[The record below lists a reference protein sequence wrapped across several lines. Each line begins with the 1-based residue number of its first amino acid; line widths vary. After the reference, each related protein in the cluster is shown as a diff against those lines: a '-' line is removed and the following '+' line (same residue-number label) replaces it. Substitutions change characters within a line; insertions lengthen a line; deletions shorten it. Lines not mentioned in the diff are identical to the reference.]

1 MSVILLQTKSL
12 HMLFT
17 FLKIA
22 IRNSLRQKLYTS
34 LNVFGLALGL
44 SAALI
49 IGIFANHELTYDQHH
64 ENSESIFMAY
74 KERITP
80 NGVQATYDTWAPMGQ
95 RLVTEYPEVINSV
108 RFVNDDAIFEV
119 NRERFEGSLS
129 YSDTE
134 LFEVFDFQL
143 ELGNTDNPFP
153 TENSIILSE
162 AAAIRYF
169 GDANP
174 LGQIIRVD
182 FDRDYEVTGVL
193 KAIPTNSS
201 IQIEH
206 LISIS
211 TLPNYAEFE
220 NSWGG
225 SFLNT
230 YIQLD
235 DSQQANN
242 LVSKFPALITSIWDE
257 EVTSRTNFKLLPFK
271 EVYSTTLGDIQIA
284 YILLYI
290 AAGILL
296 ISCIN
301 FINLYTS
308 SALSRSKEIGVKKVV
323 GSTKAQL
330 LAQFLGEALLVVII
344 SIIIAL
350 ATTTVFMPLI
360 NNQFDLQLSVPFA
373 NPSLYLLLVGLV
385 VVIGLLSGGYPA
397 YVMSKFGI
405 ISSLKKATT
414 TGQGRRPLDF
424 MIAFQFFVSI
434 LLIVG
439 TLVVNKQIDFL
450 QNTNMGFE
458 KENLV
463 VIPLSLRDFAADD
476 STSTIRVESFKNEIA
491 ALSDVISTS
500 TSRHI
505 PTDWTGSFLFVR
517 PDGWTENPLR
527 MAYTYHD
534 AKFFETYGIEVTR
547 GRNFN
552 DDATGD
558 QRESVVLNK
567 AAMEAFGFENIED
580 QILRIGN
587 NQINVVGVIDDF
599 NFESMRDNVR
609 PILHFH
615 RTPSN
620 RTHNYLTLKTSS
632 GTANNVIE
640 LVENKWDMLDA
651 NIPFEYLFIDE
662 NVERMYESENR
673 LLLMSTI
680 FSGVAILV
688 ACLGLFGI
696 VSYHVEKRKKEI
708 GIRKVLGA
716 TAYSIVT
723 LISKRFTI
731 LVLIGFIISLP
742 VGVHYLNEWLSGFA
756 YHIEI
761 SPLLFFLTLIVVL
774 AAALLTIG
782 AKTLQA
788 GLSNPVDV
796 LNED

>member
-1 MSVILLQTKSL
+1 
-12 HMLFT
+12 MLYT

-44 SAALI
+44 AAALI
-49 IGIFANHELTYDQHH
+49 IGIFANHELTYDQFHD
-64 ENSESIFMAY
+64 NSESIFMAY

-95 RLVTEYPEVINSV
+95 RFVDEYPEVINAV

-119 NRERFEGSLS
+119 NNERFEGSLS
-129 YSDTE
+129 YSDLA
-134 LFEVFDFQL
+134 LFEMFDFEL
-143 ELGNTDNPFP
+143 KLGNTDNAFP
-153 TENSIILSE
+153 TDNAIILSE

-174 LGQIIRVD
+174 LGQVIRID
-182 FDRDYEVTGVL
+182 LDRSYQVTGVL
-193 KAIPTNSS
+193 KSIPTNSS

-206 LISIS
+206 LISLS
-211 TLPNYAEFE
+211 TLPEYAEFE

-235 DSQQANN
+235 DAGKATD
-242 LVSKFPALITSIWDE
+242 LASKFPDLITNIWDE
-257 EVTSRTNFKLLPFK
+257 EVTSRTNFKLLPLK
-271 EVYSTTLGDIQIA
+271 DVYSTIIGDIQIA

-290 AAGILL
+290 AVGILL

-308 SALSRSKEIGVKKVV
+308 STLSRSKEIGVKKVV

-330 LAQFLGEALLVVII
+330 LTQFLGEALLVVIV
-344 SIIIAL
+344 STTIAV
-350 ATTTVFMPLI
+350 ATTTLFMPLI
-360 NNQFDLQLSVPFA
+360 NDQFDVLLSVPIA
-373 NPSLYLLLVGLV
+373 NPTFYLILVGLV
-385 VVIGLLSGGYPA
+385 AMIGLLSGGYPA
-397 YVMSKFGI
+397 YIMSKFGI

-414 TGQGRRPLDF
+414 TGKGRRPLDF

-450 QNTNMGFE
+450 QNTSMGFD
-458 KENLV
+458 KEDLV
-463 VIPLSLRDFAADD
+463 VIPLSLRDFAEND
-476 STSTIRVESFKNEIA
+476 SSSTVRVESFKNEIA
-491 ALSDVISTS
+491 ALSDVVSTT

-517 PDGWTENPLR
+517 PDGWTESPLR

-534 AKFFETYGIEVTR
+534 ANFFDTYGIEVTH

-552 DDATGD
+552 EDATGA
-558 QRESVVLNK
+558 QRGSVVLNK
-567 AAMEAFGFENIED
+567 AAMEAFGFEDIEN
-580 QILRIGN
+580 QVLRIGK

-620 RTHNYLTLKTSS
+620 RTHNYLTLKTSP
-632 GTANNVIE
+632 GTANNVLA
-640 LVENKWDMLDA
+640 LVEDKWDMLASD
-651 NIPFEYLFIDE
+651 IPFEYLFINE
-662 NVERMYESENR
+662 NVERMYEAENR
-673 LLLMSTI
+673 LLLMSSI

-723 LISKRFTI
+723 LISKRFTM
-731 LVLIGFIISLP
+731 LVLIGFVISLP
-742 VGVHYLNEWLSGFA
+742 VGIHYLNEWLSGFA

-761 SPLLFFLTLIVVL
+761 SPLLFLFTLLVVL

-782 AKTLQA
+782 VKTIQA

>member
-1 MSVILLQTKSL
+1 
-12 HMLFT
+12 MLFT

-44 SAALI
+44 AAALI
-49 IGIFANHELTYDQHH
+49 IGIFANHELTYDQFH

-80 NGVQATYDTWAPMGQ
+80 NGVQATYDTWTPMGD
-95 RLVTEYPEVINSV
+95 RLVEEYPEVINAV

-119 NRERFEGSLS
+119 NSERFEGSLS

-134 LFEVFDFQL
+134 LFELFDFEL

-153 TENSIILSE
+153 TENSIILSQT
-162 AAAIRYF
+162 AATRYF

-174 LGQIIRVD
+174 LGQVIRID
-182 FDRDYEVTGVL
+182 LDREYEVTGVL
-193 KAIPTNSS
+193 KSIPTNSS

-206 LISIS
+206 LISLS
-211 TLPNYAEFE
+211 TLPEYAEFE
-220 NSWGG
+220 NDWGG

-235 DSQQANN
+235 DSHKVKD
-242 LVSKFPALITSIWDE
+242 LESKFPDLITSIWDE
-257 EVTSRTNFKLLPFK
+257 EVTSRTNFKLLPLK
-271 EVYSTTLGDIQIA
+271 EVYSTIIGDIQIA

-308 SALSRSKEIGVKKVV
+308 STLSRSKEIGVKKVV
-323 GSTKAQL
+323 GSSKAQL
-330 LAQFLGEALLVVII
+330 LTQFLGEALLVVII
-344 SIIIAL
+344 SITMAL
-350 ATTTVFMPLI
+350 AATTLFMPLI

-373 NPSLYLLLVGLV
+373 NPSLYLLLVCLV

-397 YVMSKFGI
+397 YIMSRVGI
-405 ISSLKKATT
+405 ISSLKRSTT
-414 TGQGRRPLDF
+414 SGQGRRPLDF

-450 QNTNMGFE
+450 QNTNMGFD
-458 KENLV
+458 KEDLV
-463 VIPLSLRDFAADD
+463 VIPLSLRNFAADD
-476 STSTIRVESFKNEIA
+476 STSSVRVESFKNEIA
-491 ALSDVISTS
+491 ELSDVISTT

-517 PDGWTENPLR
+517 PDGWTESPLR

-534 AKFFETYGIEVTR
+534 AKFFETYGIEVTH

-552 DDATGD
+552 DDATGA
-558 QRESVVLNK
+558 QRASVVLNK

-587 NQINVVGVIDDF
+587 NQINVVGVIDNF

-620 RTHNYLTLKTSS
+620 RTHNYITIKTRP

-640 LVENKWDMLDA
+640 LVENKWDMLEAD
-651 NIPFEYLFIDE
+651 IPFEYLFIND
-662 NVERMYESENR
+662 NIERMYEAENR

-723 LISKRFTI
+723 LISKRFTL
-731 LVLIGFIISLP
+731 LVLIGFLISLP
-742 VGVHYLNEWLSGFA
+742 VGFHYLNEWLTGFA

-761 SPLLFFLTLIVVL
+761 SPWLFFLTLVVVL
-774 AAALLTIG
+774 AAALITIG
-782 AKTLQA
+782 AKAIQA